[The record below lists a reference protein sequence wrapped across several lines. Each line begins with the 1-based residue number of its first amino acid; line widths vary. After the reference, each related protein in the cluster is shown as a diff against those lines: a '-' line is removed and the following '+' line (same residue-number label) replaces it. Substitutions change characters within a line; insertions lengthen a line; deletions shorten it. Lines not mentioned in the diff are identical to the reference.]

1 MCKTDSR
8 WLPSVTDNV
17 TLMSPT
23 TLRLQTIHPFLGL
36 IPRAKVDPRTTCQ
49 ILKIRASGIPPGLAS
64 MFTHPVS
71 YRREAVLHSS
81 VLPARVLLKIT
92 EFWSHRGQ
100 GRLRCKCVSPVLML
114 LRRLDSYHV
123 PSRKGWFRLTCAL
136 FTSLTNAT
144 LMTCQLKK
152 WKGKLISWPVSAC
165 HRSMRS
171 WVRSPA
177 PT

>member
-1 MCKTDSR
+1 MCKTNSR
-8 WLPSVTDNV
+8 WLPSVADSV

-36 IPRAKVDPRTTCQ
+36 IPRAKVDPRITCQ
-49 ILKIRASGIPPGLAS
+49 ILKIRASGILLGWRAC
-64 MFTHPVS
+64 
-71 YRREAVLHSS
+71 LHILS
-81 VLPARVLLKIT
+81 VTVGNCLSLICPSARVLLKIT

-114 LRRLDSYHV
+114 LRRLDSYHM

-152 WKGKLISWPVSAC
+152 WKGKLIWWPVSAC